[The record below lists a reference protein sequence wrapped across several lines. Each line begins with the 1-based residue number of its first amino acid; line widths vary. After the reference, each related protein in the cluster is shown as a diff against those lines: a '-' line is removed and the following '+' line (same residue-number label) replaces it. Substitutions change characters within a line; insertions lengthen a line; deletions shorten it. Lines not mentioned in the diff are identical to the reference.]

1 MVAMYATMFTACS
14 KDGNNTNNIE
24 PENPL
29 NPDAPTDYWTITLTA
44 NIIKNASNYSVV
56 NITFNQDV
64 VIDSVD
70 WGYGTGYSYYGID
83 GSCYHDYEIS
93 GDYTI
98 KLKGHNPVKEVMC
111 NFDKIVGEMP
121 ITSLDLSQCK
131 QLVDL
136 DCCGKKLA
144 VINIDGCTKIQKLVC
159 ASSPITS
166 LNTNQCTELTYLNV
180 NGCKKL
186 SSLDINNCTKLKL
199 LHFNYTLI
207 TSINLSRCVEVTEIH
222 CPNTLLESLDISSCA
237 SLKTIDCYDN
247 SQLTSLKANGC
258 KKLSTI
264 RISGCKKLT
273 SIDVSGCVTL
283 ERLECNS
290 YPQGQ
295 LTSLNVTD
303 CITLTELK
311 LNYNQLT
318 SLDVSTCS
326 ALEALQ
332 CRNNQLTSLKVNGCV
347 TLENLECSGN
357 QFSENAMNTIYN
369 TLPDRSGKGKGKI
382 VVSRPDGNTTI
393 AKNKNWEV
401 GYSN

>member
-1 MVAMYATMFTACS
+1 MKQIFILLMVAMCATMFTACS

-131 QLVDL
+131 ELVDL

-283 ERLECNS
+283 EKL
-290 YPQGQ
+290 
-295 LTSLNVTD
+295 D
-303 CITLTELK
+303 CS
-311 LNYNQLT
+311 NYNPNLVGQLT
-318 SLDVSTCS
+318 SLDVTGCITLRVLD
-326 ALEALQ
+326 AQ
-332 CRNNQLTSLKVNGCV
+332 FNQLTTLDISTCTALEELGCR
-347 TLENLECSGN
+347 GN
-357 QFSENAMNTIYN
+357 QFSENTMDIIYN
-369 TLPDRSGKGKGKI
+369 ALPNRSGESKGKI

-393 AKNKNWEV
+393 AKNKNWEIWH
-401 GYSN
+401 